1 MTGLNDISVQREV
14 SDMLRGLLETAQ
26 HILDHPEEHGGPIDL
41 FNLHS
46 QSELQLLAM
55 FGQVCY
61 DRMKRWE
68 SPVSMFDETPIGA
81 PYHDD

>member
-1 MTGLNDISVQREV
+1 MLSDLLN
-14 SDMLRGLLETAQ
+14 TAQ
-26 HILDHPEEHGGPIDL
+26 HILDHPEEHGGAIDL

-68 SPVSMFDETPIGA
+68 RHSPMFDETPIGA
-81 PYHDD
+81 PFHDA